1 MTIKSFLVAVS
12 VIAVIGMLVL
22 LISTHLILWSRVEAL
37 ESIKPPTPIFER
49 TVRLPSQWEGA
60 TIIYAQEVNLPGLS
74 GEDANGRQR
83 DDK

>member
-12 VIAVIGMLVL
+12 VIAVIGLLVL

-60 TIIYAQEVNLPGLS
+60 TIIYAERVVLS
-74 GEDANGRQR
+74 GLGGEESE
-83 DDK
+83 